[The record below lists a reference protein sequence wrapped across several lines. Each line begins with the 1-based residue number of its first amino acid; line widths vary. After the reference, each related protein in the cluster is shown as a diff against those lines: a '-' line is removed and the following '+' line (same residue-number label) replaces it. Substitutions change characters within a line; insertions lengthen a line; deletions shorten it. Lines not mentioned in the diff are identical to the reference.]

1 MKAGEVV
8 AGMYRLDAR
17 LGIGGMGEVWRAT
30 HVATAREFAVK
41 LLHGSSSAGARRR
54 FAREA
59 RISAQINHPNV
70 IDVLDAGEHD
80 EQTLFLAM
88 ELLDGISL
96 ADAFHLAPPLSV
108 QDLLVILHD
117 TARALSAA
125 HAAGVV
131 HRDIKPAN
139 IFLHRERNGG
149 FASAKVLDFGVS
161 KLGGL
166 DETQQTKA
174 GAVLGSPRYM
184 SPEQA
189 RSAASVD
196 HRADLWAM
204 GVVLFEGLTGAW
216 PYEGET
222 FSNLVIAICTTPP
235 ASIDAFAPDLPE
247 SVRSIV
253 RDCLLPLDRR
263 LSSATA
269 LADRIA
275 LALQDPGLAERPL
288 PRPLHPPTDSVRAMS
303 GVRVRPL
310 TITSETE
317 ADNLRSTTSDV
328 RALRGSRPSAAPLDL
343 SELLEGDDNAA
354 TRPIPPEMI
363 ARVFG
368 RQAPVDPGPPP
379 APPAPAVPQSPR
391 DETDLEEHL
400 PTQPISQAMMDQVF
414 RGAPAPWA
422 AQAPPPAPAPAPVPV
437 VPAPSPAAR
446 AMHPTMPL
454 PFDPTPLLP
463 MPAPRFG
470 APPVVAAAPAPP
482 VDKVLPPSQAPA
494 SSSALEAP
502 APPAKSA
509 LGLRIAAVLLS
520 LLLIVVVVALISAV
534 RAGR

>member
-8 AGMYRLDAR
+8 AGRYRLDAK

-41 LLHGSSSAGARRR
+41 LLHGHASTSAGARRR
-54 FAREA
+54 FTREA
-59 RISAQINHPNV
+59 KISAQINHPNV
-70 IDVLDAGEHD
+70 IDVFDAGEHD
-80 EQTLFLAM
+80 DGTLFLAM

-96 ADAFHLAPPLSV
+96 ADALHLAPPLSV

-117 TARALSAA
+117 TARALAAA

-131 HRDIKPAN
+131 HRDVKPAN
-139 IFLHRERNGG
+139 IFLHRERTGG

-196 HRADLWAM
+196 HRADIWAV

-247 SVRSIV
+247 AVRSIV

-263 LSSATA
+263 IPSAAA
-269 LADRIA
+269 LADRLA
-275 LALQDPGLAERPL
+275 AALQDPGLADRPL
-288 PRPLHPPTDSVRAMS
+288 PRPLHPPTDSIRAMS

-310 TITSETE
+310 SLTSDTGSE
-317 ADNLRSTTSDV
+317 NLNATTSDV
-328 RALRGSRPSAAPLDL
+328 RALRGPRANLSPLDL

-354 TRPIPPEMI
+354 TRPIPPEML

-368 RQAPVDPGPPP
+368 R
-379 APPAPAVPQSPR
+379 PAPAAQ
-391 DETDLEEHL
+391 
-400 PTQPISQAMMDQVF
+400 
-414 RGAPAPWA
+414 APAPA
-422 AQAPPPAPAPAPVPV
+422 APPPAPVTTASPVTTGSPVGAPH
-437 VPAPSPAAR
+437 PAAS
-446 AMHPTMPL
+446 APPAHPGRLNPLNQTMPL
-454 PFDPTPLLP
+454 ALDQPVRAPT
-463 MPAPRFG
+463 FG
-470 APPVVAAAPAPP
+470 APLVQQGGLGAPP
-482 VDKVLPPSQAPA
+482 PRPPCRPPSRWG
-494 SSSALEAP
+494 S
-502 APPAKSA
+502 PPNPRPS
-509 LGLRIAAVLLS
+509 RSRRSS
-520 LLLIVVVVALISAV
+520 LLLPSRRGACAS
-534 RAGR
+534 RRCCSRYC